1 MPYTKGK
8 RKSTKSG
15 GMNKKKCSRG
25 CRCKKCK
32 K

>member
-15 GMNKKKCSRG
+15 GMKKKKCGRG
-25 CRCKKCK
+25 CRCRKCK
-32 K
+32 